1 VIWLLIAIYLTAT
14 ADERQLLGEY
24 QSRAEC
30 AAAAEAFVDANPA
43 FDFDQDSNGAV
54 IRPVVRSYVEC
65 VPKDKEENEEKDRDK
80 KQGD

>member
-1 VIWLLIAIYLTAT
+1 MIWLLIAIYLTAT
-14 ADERQLLGEY
+14 GDERQRVGEY

-30 AAAAEAFVDANPA
+30 AAAAEAFVNANPA
-43 FDFDQDSNGAV
+43 FDFEQDSNGAV

>member
-1 VIWLLIAIYLTAT
+1 MIWLLIAIYLTAT
-14 ADERQLLGEY
+14 GDERRRVGEY

-43 FDFDQDSNGAV
+43 FDFEQDSNGAT

-65 VPKDKEENEEKDRDK
+65 VPKDEEENEEKDRDK
-80 KQGD
+80 KPGD